1 MKLSQTQANVVRK
14 ALNQWREEGALNSD
28 EAKKLDESIEI
39 ERFDWQGLSTY
50 TLYAALGCFVIAIAA
65 IFKGDVFYQL
75 LQRLM
80 QASDSLYAFLFTA
93 LSIILLVL
101 GRHFRFT
108 ALKANTEVV
117 QILIVTCWGIALFF
131 WNKVFGWN
139 DRHVGFLILC
149 WSLPAF
155 GLALIFESVLQWVMG
170 FIALAIA
177 FITIADKL
185 ADSNAFVAQFNYVF
199 RATICFGALLGASW
213 FMQKMPRLKPFY
225 NITANISLFMLL
237 LSFWALSITG
247 NSTGYEQ
254 WRALSSVHFLP
265 WHLLYAIVAGIVLWQ
280 GFRKDNDL
288 LQAMGFLSFFLNIYT
303 LYFEFGWNAMHKALF
318 FAILAVSLWL
328 VSRKAEQIAR
338 KKGKESNKLF
348 NFSSMFKSK
357 KEEEL

>member
-1 MKLSQTQANVVRK
+1 MKLSQTQATVVRK
-14 ALNQWREEGALNSD
+14 ALAQWKEEKSISPD

-80 QASDSLYAFLFTA
+80 QAPDGMYAVVFSA
-93 LSIILLVL
+93 LSVILLFL

-117 QILIVTCWGIALFF
+117 QILIVTFWGIALFF

-139 DRHVGFLILC
+139 DRHISFLILV

-155 GLALIFESVLQWVMG
+155 GLALIFNSVLQWVMG
-170 FIALAIA
+170 LIA
-177 FITIADKL
+177 FSVALLTIVDKI
-185 ADSNAFVAQFNYVF
+185 ADSNLYVAQLNYVV
-199 RATICFGALLGASW
+199 RATICFAIMLGVSW
-213 FMQKMPRLKPFY
+213 FMQKITRLKPFY

-247 NSTGYEQ
+247 NIAGYEQ
-254 WRALSSVHFLP
+254 WRNLNSVYFLP
-265 WHLLYAIVAGIVLWQ
+265 WHLLYAVIAGIVLWQ
-280 GFRKDNDL
+280 GFRKDNEL
-288 LQAMGFLSFFLNIYT
+288 LLAMGLLSFFLNIYT

-318 FAILAVSLWL
+318 FVILAVSLWL

-338 KKGKESNKLF
+338 KRGKKQNKLF
-348 NFSSMFKSK
+348 NFSRLFKSEK
-357 KEEEL
+357 DKEV